1 MTYVSH
7 ARSAEELRQEVI
19 TDLNRR
25 LDSLARQREA
35 FARGAAGRA
44 RFDCKILVLE
54 EMLLYW
60 SALVVA
66 PRTTKKKA
74 P

>member
-1 MTYVSH
+1 MTYISH
-7 ARSAEELRQEVI
+7 ARSAEEMRLEVI

-25 LDSLARQREA
+25 LDALARQREA

-44 RFDCKILVLE
+44 RFDGKILVLE

-60 SALVVA
+60 TALQLVS
-66 PRTTKKKA
+66 KKTQTKA